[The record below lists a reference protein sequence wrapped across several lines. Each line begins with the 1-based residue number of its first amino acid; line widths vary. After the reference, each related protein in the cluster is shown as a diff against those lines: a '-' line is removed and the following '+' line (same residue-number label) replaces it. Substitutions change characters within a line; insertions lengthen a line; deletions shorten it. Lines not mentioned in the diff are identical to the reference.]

1 MKIFRGKHWLSPA
14 NDGICITAVECSQCG
29 NMTWLG
35 REDGSIHEYNLQSGK
50 LRKTFYLDTENKVF
64 YIFGKLISY
73 VNLLHSIRNFLI
85 IKFIKN

>member
-14 NDGICITAVECSQCG
+14 NDGISITAVECSQCG

-50 LRKTFYLDTENKVF
+50 LRKTFYLDTEHKVF
-64 YIFGKLISY
+64 YFFGKPFFIS
-73 VNLLHSIRNFLI
+73 
-85 IKFIKN
+85 